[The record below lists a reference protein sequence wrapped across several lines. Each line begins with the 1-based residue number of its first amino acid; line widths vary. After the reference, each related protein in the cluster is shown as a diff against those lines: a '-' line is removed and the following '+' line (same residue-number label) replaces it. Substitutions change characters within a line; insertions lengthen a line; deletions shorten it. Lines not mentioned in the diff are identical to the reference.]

1 MSRISCSNNKYRGNK
16 GTRYD
21 CFRKGVGIG
30 LSQPVDKSYRDRYS
44 PIDKRKVYCGKARR
58 LPQKYDIMG
67 NLPMCLQKGVGV
79 GKTMKARRR
88 SGAKKSRMP
97 TSVVRRVPSRRR
109 VVRRKSIRKP
119 RVKSVVRRVPSRRRV
134 VVRKKSRM
142 LRDYYNYNNC
152 RPCSSR
158 RKSNRIQY
166 RNREK
171 MGEYIGKNYSLP
183 EGREMRKR
191 CNPFGAGQV
200 RERKLPD
207 SRLEQRRR
215 SSEMWNEINLDRL
228 LGDEP
233 PYIHKGELRPERT
246 LSSCY
251 SYDESCP
258 MSSPSGLNF
267 DGGEDGGEYGR
278 VELTDIAD
286 NRNYNVIIK
295 NLAGDIITMDTY
307 PGDISIN
314 ELREDVVEKNI
325 NNPSVSK
332 YVIRNGV
339 LAYEGKEIS
348 NPQRSLAEWADRYGF
363 GLDLEFQLM
372 PHNMEIIIQG
382 LNNFIQ
388 NNFRRF
394 KRNVIRE
401 FRINRRIRTRTRW
414 SVFCE
419 YMFYMVTDENGRIL
433 AQWDV
438 PGVSNLPFFTRP
450 VAEFLGT
457 SLEELRGEEGDLSEF
472 DLLNKRYEYMEMVNR
487 LCKHPRFRNMIAYNL
502 QVLME
507 PVVEE
512 YVTNRM
518 PKEEIDQL
526 KWWNYKLGR
535 GYWP

>member
-1 MSRISCSNNKYRGNK
+1 MSRISCSNNKYRGAK

-30 LSQPVDKSYRDRYS
+30 LSQPVDKSYRNRYS
-44 PIDKRKVYCGKARR
+44 PRDKRKVYCGKARR

-109 VVRRKSIRKP
+109 VV
-119 RVKSVVRRVPSRRRV
+119 
-134 VVRKKSRM
+134 VRKKSRM
-142 LRDYYNYNNC
+142 LRDCCPSYI
-152 RPCSSR
+152 
-158 RKSNRIQY
+158 NR
-166 RNREK
+166 
-171 MGEYIGKNYSLP
+171 
-183 EGREMRKR
+183 
-191 CNPFGAGQV
+191 
-200 RERKLPD
+200 
-207 SRLEQRRR
+207 
-215 SSEMWNEINLDRL
+215 
-228 LGDEP
+228 
-233 PYIHKGELRPERT
+233 GELRPERS

-251 SYDESCP
+251 SYDGSYP
-258 MSSPSGLNF
+258 MSSPSGLGF
-267 DGGEDGGEYGR
+267 DGRE

-295 NLAGDIITMDTY
+295 NLAGDIITMNTY

-325 NNPSVSK
+325 NNPRVSK

-339 LAYEGKEIS
+339 LAYEGKQIS
-348 NPQRSLAEWADRYGF
+348 SPQRSLAEWADRYGF

-438 PGVSNLPFFTRP
+438 PGASNLPFFTKP

-457 SLEELRGEEGDLSEF
+457 SSEELRGEGDLSEP

>member
-1 MSRISCSNNKYRGNK
+1 
-16 GTRYD
+16 
-21 CFRKGVGIG
+21 
-30 LSQPVDKSYRDRYS
+30 
-44 PIDKRKVYCGKARR
+44 
-58 LPQKYDIMG
+58 
-67 NLPMCLQKGVGV
+67 
-79 GKTMKARRR
+79 
-88 SGAKKSRMP
+88 
-97 TSVVRRVPSRRR
+97 
-109 VVRRKSIRKP
+109 
-119 RVKSVVRRVPSRRRV
+119 
-134 VVRKKSRM
+134 
-142 LRDYYNYNNC
+142 
-152 RPCSSR
+152 
-158 RKSNRIQY
+158 
-166 RNREK
+166 
-171 MGEYIGKNYSLP
+171 MGEYIDKNYSLS

-200 RERKLPD
+200 RERRKLPD
-207 SRLEQRRR
+207 SRLEQCRR

-233 PYIHKGELRPERT
+233 SYIHKGELRRERP
-246 LSSCY
+246 LSPCY
-251 SYDESCP
+251 SYDG
-258 MSSPSGLNF
+258 SSPSGLNF
-267 DGGEDGGEYGR
+267 DGGEDGG

-314 ELREDVVEKNI
+314 ELREDVVKKNI
-325 NNPSVSK
+325 NNPRVSK

-339 LAYEGKEIS
+339 LAYEGKQIS
-348 NPQRSLAEWADRYGF
+348 SPQRTLAEWADRYGF

-388 NNFRRF
+388 NNARRF

-438 PGVSNLPFFTRP
+438 PGASNLPFFTKP
-450 VAEFLGT
+450 VAEFLST
-457 SLEELRGEEGDLSEF
+457 SSEELRGEGDLSEPE
-472 DLLNKRYEYMEMVNR
+472 LLNKRYEYMEMVNR

-507 PVVEE
+507 PVVQE

-518 PKEEIDQL
+518 PKEEVDQL

>member
-1 MSRISCSNNKYRGNK
+1 MSRISCSNNKYRGVK

-30 LSQPVDKSYRDRYS
+30 LNQPVDKSYRNKYS

-109 VVRRKSIRKP
+109 VVRRRSIRKP

-142 LRDYYNYNNC
+142 LRD
-152 RPCSSR
+152 
-158 RKSNRIQY
+158 
-166 RNREK
+166 
-171 MGEYIGKNYSLP
+171 
-183 EGREMRKR
+183 
-191 CNPFGAGQV
+191 CNKCCP
-200 RERKLPD
+200 
-207 SRLEQRRR
+207 S
-215 SSEMWNEINLDRL
+215 
-228 LGDEP
+228 
-233 PYIHKGELRPERT
+233 YIHRGELRPERT

-251 SYDESCP
+251 SYDGSYP
-258 MSSPSGLNF
+258 MSSPSGLGF
-267 DGGEDGGEYGR
+267 DGRE

-325 NNPSVSK
+325 NNPRVSK

-339 LAYEGKEIS
+339 LAYEGKQIS
-348 NPQRSLAEWADRYGF
+348 SPQRTLAEWADRYGF

-388 NNFRRF
+388 NNARRF

-438 PGVSNLPFFTRP
+438 PGASNLPFFTKP
-450 VAEFLGT
+450 VAEFLST
-457 SLEELRGEEGDLSEF
+457 SSEELRGEGDLSEPE
-472 DLLNKRYEYMEMVNR
+472 LLNKRYEYMEMVNR

-507 PVVEE
+507 PVVQE

-518 PKEEIDQL
+518 TKEEVDQL